1 VPQPPI
7 ALAANR
13 PDEMRFRHRRAAL
26 FVRMPGP
33 LANIGT
39 GPAEASDAGAGR
51 SAPRRF
57 RIRHCRLLLL
67 ALAALGAVAPAAAAS
82 LPGGDDRLL
91 DSFVE
96 DGALID
102 KMWIEIGAEGRG
114 SDDGDDLAM
123 RLRTAFRYGRDVEAG
138 VDLGL
143 LHRGRE
149 AGAPLF
155 GTEVP
160 TEFEH
165 TGASDPQVYGKYRLL
180 RGACDLAIGARVS
193 LPAASDDSGLTSGAF
208 EGRGFVAFRGAWRKA
223 ALIGHLGLGKSGDSR
238 YETGAEG
245 ETFATGSFGS
255 VVFLSRL
262 WNLTAEI
269 DFEGAR
275 FEGEE
280 ERGRGVVGLDWHP
293 TQNLRVRGGFG
304 SGWGRDAGAIRG
316 LASVAFHF

>member
-1 VPQPPI
+1 ML
-7 ALAANR
+7 LAA
-13 PDEMRFRHRRAAL
+13 AAL
-26 FVRMPGP
+26 CAV
-33 LANIGT
+33 
-39 GPAEASDAGAGR
+39 AEASAAG
-51 SAPRRF
+51 
-57 RIRHCRLLLL
+57 
-67 ALAALGAVAPAAAAS
+67 

-114 SDDGDDLAM
+114 SDEGDDLAM
-123 RLRTAFRYGRDVEAG
+123 RLRAAFRYGRDVEAG

-143 LHRGRE
+143 LRRGRE
-149 AGAPLF
+149 AGATLF
-155 GTEVP
+155 GTDVP
-160 TEFEH
+160 TEFAH
-165 TGASDPQVYGKYRLL
+165 TGASDPQIFGKYRLL
-180 RGACDLAIGARVS
+180 RGACDLAIGARFS
-193 LPAASDDSGLTSGAF
+193 LPAASDDSGLTSGAY

-223 ALIGHLGLGKSGDSR
+223 ALIGHLGLGKSGDAR

-293 TQNLRVRGGFG
+293 TQNLRVRGGIG
-304 SGWGRDAGAIRG
+304 DGWGRDAGAIRG
-316 LASVAFHF
+316 LAWVAFHF